1 MTKDEQAAYMVELEG
16 TRESHIRSCKRSIK
30 CMAEVFNLD
39 RGDMLAI
46 VNDVLPET
54 QREGESYASRNI

>member
-1 MTKDEQAAYMVELEG
+1 MTKDEQAAHMVELEG

-39 RGDMLAI
+39 RGAMLAI
-46 VNDVLPET
+46 VNDVLPEGGM
-54 QREGESYASRNI
+54 QDE